1 MISIIIP
8 ARNEAA
14 SLSAY
19 LQALQGL
26 RAQGHELILVDGQS
40 SDDTLTQ
47 ASAWVDSTL
56 SSPPGRAMQMNLGAQ
71 HAKGDVL
78 LFLHA
83 DTRLPDQAGQLI
95 EAALQH
101 HHWGRFDVRLSGQAW
116 LLRVV
121 ERMMNW
127 RSCLSGMATGDQG
140 IFVRRATFE
149 TLGGYPELP
158 LMEDLALSKTLRRAH
173 GWPACIHRPLITSSR
188 RWEQHGILRTI
199 LLMWTLRLAW
209 FVGVPAERL
218 AALYRRSDPP
228 VSP

>member
-1 MISIIIP
+1 VISIIIP

-14 SLSAY
+14 SLSVH

-26 RAQGHELILVDGQS
+26 RAQGHELIVVDGQS
-40 SDDTLTQ
+40 SDDTPAQ
-47 ASAWVDSTL
+47 ASAWADQTL
-56 SSPPGRAMQMNLGAQ
+56 SSPAGRAVQMNLGAA
-71 HAKGDVL
+71 HARGEVL

-83 DTRLPDQAGQLI
+83 DSTLPEQADQLI
-95 EAALQH
+95 EAALQQR
-101 HHWGRFDVRLSGQAW
+101 HWGRFDVRLSGRHW

-140 IFVRRATFE
+140 IFLSRATFE
-149 TLGGYPELP
+149 KIGGYPELP
-158 LMEDLALSKTLRRAH
+158 LMEDLALSKRLRRQF
-173 GWPACIHRPLITSSR
+173 GWPACIHQPLITSSR

-209 FVGVPAERL
+209 FLGVPAERL
-218 AALYRRSDPP
+218 AARYRRSDPP